1 MKPGNSIRV
10 MTSDESL
17 DRLTRAI
24 RTVQDYLPNSTVS
37 DEAAIQAAEALERA
51 GTILKPFHA
60 SVTPSADWTVLGMAR
75 GVRSIGPVL
84 VDANW
89 EAMHMTARVTFTNFF
104 HGANGAAHG
113 GTIPLM
119 FDEIFGRMSTSDGVL
134 RRAASLKVDFRS
146 VTPIGAELSV
156 EGHLERT
163 EGRKSWLVGTLH
175 HGDTLTAEAESLW
188 INVRPGGL

>member
-51 GTILKPFHA
+51 GTILEPFHA

-75 GVRSIGPVL
+75 
-84 VDANW
+84 
-89 EAMHMTARVTFTNFF
+89 
-104 HGANGAAHG
+104 G